1 MGKIPRRQS
10 REKVLQ
16 ILYSLHFQNRDK
28 KALPSYLKRYQ
39 ESITP
44 TLSQDSYALE
54 LLEGII
60 DNYEIIQ
67 KTITKYYQ
75 FVDELSFID
84 LAIIQIAIYEFMVS
98 KSITA
103 SVAINEAVE
112 LSKIFS
118 TEYSKKIINAVLD
131 AVEKKVE

>member
-28 KALPSYLKRYQ
+28 KALPYYLKRYG

-44 TLSQDSYALE
+44 SLPQDSYALE
-54 LLEGII
+54 MLEGIVE
-60 DNYEIIQ
+60 NYEAIED
-67 KTITKYYQ
+67 TITKYYQ

-84 LAIIQIAIYEFMVS
+84 LAIIQISIYEFMISKQTPPKVS
-98 KSITA
+98 
-103 SVAINEAVE
+103 INEAIE
-112 LSKIFS
+112 LSKIYS

-131 AVEKKVE
+131 AVEKSME